1 MLLLSN
7 LICIHIPHP
16 GGTPIRGKSADLTS
30 PEWSCSFSLS
40 FHLSHIRPVFRPI
53 PITSINLISFPPF
66 AYDSWLSHCGLSFS
80 FSLFVLFIPLFMKT
94 IISVVICFKESISR
108 SSDHRPVTAYH
119 LSLFLFFF
127 PFLLPF
133 SFFSYFF
140 SFFSSSFTFF
150 LSNWRKK
157 KIIFFF
163 LSCSCSG
170 PKPGRSGEQWQTCR
184 RQPGPSAFC
193 LYLSKGFCFCSS
205 ILFSLTVL
213 KVKEWLP
220 LPPDP
225 PSVWQQRFFLHFFF
239 SWMLVSGFL
248 DLLSFSRGNRFSVLL
263 VVCGIAGFSY
273 FDSVCVSFVI
283 LLLYFSWGFVTPH
296 C

>member
-1 MLLLSN
+1 M
-7 LICIHIPHP
+7 
-16 GGTPIRGKSADLTS
+16 IRD
-30 PEWSCSFSLS
+30 
-40 FHLSHIRPVFRPI
+40 SHIVD
-53 PITSINLISFPPF
+53 FPF
-66 AYDSWLSHCGLSFS
+66 LF
-80 FSLFVLFIPLFMKT
+80 FSLFCSFLYLWKWLFKFWYASKKAYPGRQTTNQSQLT
-94 IISVVICFKESISR
+94 ICPSF
-108 SSDHRPVTAYH
+108 
-119 LSLFLFFF
+119 FLFFF
-127 PFLLPF
+127 LFLF
-133 SFFSYFF
+133 SLFFP
-140 SFFSSSFTFF
+140 FFSSSFTFF
-150 LSNWRKK
+150 LSNRRKK
-157 KIIFFF
+157 KDHFFFF

-193 LYLSKGFCFCSS
+193 LSFKR
-205 ILFSLTVL
+205 ILVLFFNSFFSYCL

-220 LPPDP
+220 FHLTPPT
-225 PSVWQQRFFLHFFF
+225 VWQQCFFLHFFF
-239 SWMLVSGFL
+239 SWVLVSGFL

>member
-1 MLLLSN
+1 MIRDSHIVDFLFLFLS
-7 LICIHIPHP
+7 LF
-16 GGTPIRGKSADLTS
+16 
-30 PEWSCSFSLS
+30 CSFLYLWKWLFPLWYASKKAYPGRQTTNQSQLTICPS
-40 FHLSHIRPVFRPI
+40 FYF
-53 PITSINLISFPPF
+53 
-66 AYDSWLSHCGLSFS
+66 FS
-80 FSLFVLFIPLFMKT
+80 FS
-94 IISVVICFKESISR
+94 S
-108 SSDHRPVTAYH
+108 
-119 LSLFLFFF
+119 
-127 PFLLPF
+127 F